1 MRDEPDADAMPA
13 ARPRRQVRL
22 FMMAFAVRRFYNR
35 ISTEAEI
42 TLGVAERP
50 VAGFRVKCDDRSGSR
65 A

>member
-1 MRDEPDADAMPA
+1 MRDEPAMPA
-13 ARPRRQVRL
+13 ASPRGQVRL
-22 FMMAFAVRRFYNR
+22 FTMAFAVRRFDNR

-50 VAGFRVKCDDRSGSR
+50 VAGFRVKRDNRSSSR